1 MRISDWSSDVCSSD
15 LVRLPVRRSAAG
27 AAGTA
32 RRRHCP
38 GEARMSAAKKQ
49 AAAADTKSA
58 PAAIT
63 LIEAITQALAYEM
76 RNDDSVLVLGEDV
89 GVNGGVFRSTAG
101 LSQTFGTERVLDTPL
116 DETTIAGLTVRMAS
130 QGMKPLAEAQ
140 FDRFMY
146 PMVDFIVCHAARIR
160 YRTPCRLTRP
170 FLLPL
175 PRGGGPRPRATPSR
189 RPDERPS

>member
-1 MRISDWSSDVCSSD
+1 MIRRTPRSTRTDTLFPYTTLFRSLDRGMRPPGRHRDQRLPRTAGAAGRGD
-15 LVRLPVRRSAAG
+15 VRLPVRRSAAG

-89 GVNGGVFRSTAG
+89 GVNGGVFRATAG

-116 DETTIAGLTVRMAS
+116 DETTIAGLTVGMAS
-130 QGMKPLAEAQ
+130 QGMKPVAEAQ
-140 FDRFMY
+140 FDEIGREH
-146 PMVDFIVCHAARIR
+146 V
-160 YRTPCRLTRP
+160 
-170 FLLPL
+170 
-175 PRGGGPRPRATPSR
+175 
-189 RPDERPS
+189 

>member
-1 MRISDWSSDVCSSD
+1 MRPPGRHRDQRLPRTAGAAGRGD
-15 LVRLPVRRSAAG
+15 VRLPVRRSAAG

-89 GVNGGVFRSTAG
+89 GVNGGVFRATAG

-116 DETTIAGLTVRMAS
+116 DETTIAGLTVGMARTEEHTS
-130 QGMKPLAEAQ
+130 ELQSLK
-140 FDRFMY
+140 
-146 PMVDFIVCHAARIR
+146 RIS
-160 YRTPCRLTRP
+160 YAVFCLKKKKIQDKNTIKNKKN
-170 FLLPL
+170 
-175 PRGGGPRPRATPSR
+175 
-189 RPDERPS
+189 